1 VETGG
6 NVGPGSFANLLG
18 GAFVRILSDVR
29 SMHVLLHIQVCQA
42 NSRSF
47 LERAQILAFP
57 SVGHGSSFS

>member
-1 VETGG
+1 MNPETGENG
-6 NVGPGSFANLLG
+6 LRS
-18 GAFVRILSDVR
+18 GALRLLSDVR